1 MRNILFLI
9 YSLTLISCA
18 NTVDAVSNE
27 PLDGTYR
34 VVEIKGEKALDD
46 DIIFNFNPVGNRV
59 SGNLGC
65 NEFSALYTQQGRN
78 LEFSVPMNTR
88 KYCEGKMEVEKQIL
102 TSLENASRVD
112 KKEDQIIVYSNSD
125 TPIMILNKID

>member
-9 YSLTLISCA
+9 YSLTSISCA

-34 VVEIKGEKALDD
+34 VVEIKGGKALDD
-46 DIIFNFNPVGNRV
+46 GIIFNFNPVGNRV

-102 TSLENASRVD
+102 ASLENASSVD
-112 KKEDQIIVYSNSD
+112 NKGDQIIVYSNSD